1 MSNDFKEKHPELA
14 RRLVYAHE
22 MAIEYMYT
30 HPYNAAM
37 MFADGFDV
45 DPYVALRTIYMKTVA
60 EGRTIT
66 WHFSEKNIENFE
78 NYYTQYPQIPE
89 EEIPRVSDVSKF
101 MTTDISKM
109 LVLMI

>member
-1 MSNDFKEKHPELA
+1 MSNDFKENHPELA

-60 EGRTIT
+60 EGPVQSHGTSLKRILKTLRTTTHSI
-66 WHFSEKNIENFE
+66 HRFRKRKFL
-78 NYYTQYPQIPE
+78 
-89 EEIPRVSDVSKF
+89 VSV
-101 MTTDISKM
+101 T
-109 LVLMI
+109 